1 MPYPIRSSRPI
12 DGTSLSLA
20 ATSAAVVTITPNLPD
35 VALGATIQPSKPIRV
50 RCDGSAPTA
59 TTGLLVDENQV
70 LDLESYQEC
79 ELFKMIAVDAT
90 AAVEVAFW
98 R

>member
-12 DGTSLSLA
+12 DGTSLSLT
-20 ATSAAVVTITPNLPD
+20 ATSAAAVAIMPNVPD
-35 VALGATIQPSKPIRV
+35 VALGATIQPSAPIRV
-50 RCDGSAPTA
+50 RCDGSDPTT
-59 TTGLLVDENQV
+59 TTGLLVDSNQV

-79 ELFKMIAVDAT
+79 ELFQMIAVDAT
-90 AAVEVAFW
+90 ASVEVAFW

>member
-1 MPYPIRSSRPI
+1 MPYPIRSSHPI
-12 DGTSLSLA
+12 DGTTLSLTV
-20 ATSAAVVTITPNLPD
+20 TSAAAVTIMPNVPD
-35 VALGATIQPSKPIRV
+35 VALGATIQPSTPIRV
-50 RCDGSAPTA
+50 RCDGSLPTA

-90 AAVEVAFW
+90 ATVEVAFW